1 MQSAFPSSHVKWI
14 TGNEFCVL
22 CLYDDVFIQEFLISA
37 YYVPDTML
45 RKHGEHGVPR
55 LVGGIKQKRAMH
67 PFMLHHETKCD
78 EEQAVLREDNETGRE
93 DML

>member
-1 MQSAFPSSHVKWI
+1 MNSVYCAYRWRFHSSILV
-14 TGNEFCVL
+14 
-22 CLYDDVFIQEFLISA
+22 SA

-55 LVGGIKQKRAMH
+55 LAGGIKQKRAMH

-78 EEQAVLREDNETGRE
+78 EEQAVLREDKETGRE